1 MQSNLMSYSFEKLT
15 YHWIRLEICL
25 FNKWRFGFDI
35 GREER
40 REIAHE
46 AYKRMTQASWS
57 GDTDGIDLRNMS
69 SLPDIEKKHIAE
81 CKKRVA
87 ERKKSAN
94 IEVSKQWWKNAIG
107 MK

>member
-25 FNKWRFGFDI
+25 FNKWGFGFDI

-57 GDTDGIDLRNMS
+57 SDTDGLYSYTDC
-69 SLPDIEKKHIAE
+69 PDKK
-81 CKKRVA
+81 K
-87 ERKKSAN
+87 AN
-94 IEVSKQWWKNAIG
+94 IEASKQWWINVIG